1 MSGCKDGEGE
11 KRLTLTR
18 VRMTIT
24 DWITPL
30 IGMAISVS
38 LKAVRVSISL
48 LSASVVADWGA
59 VLESRPP
66 TAQGSEVAMVWADG
80 RWGVGASQ

>member
-1 MSGCKDGEGE
+1 MSGRKNKEGE

-24 DWITPL
+24 DSRTPL

-48 LSASVVADWGA
+48 LSASVVADWGPM
-59 VLESRPP
+59 LESRPP
-66 TAQGSEVAMVWADG
+66 TAQGSEVAMVWGDG
-80 RWGVGASQ
+80 RWGVGASR